1 MNTRQAFAYSL
12 RTFRHHRKVTQED
25 FSEVS
30 SRTYISQLE
39 RAQKSPTLDKVVDLA
54 QALKVHPM
62 SLLLLAVLKMEEG
75 ADMEALL
82 ARIRAEVEEC
92 L

>member
-12 RTFRHHRKVTQED
+12 RTFRQHRGVTQED

-39 RAQKSPTLDKVVDLA
+39 RAHKSPTLDKVVDLA
-54 QALKVHPM
+54 QAMGVHPL
-62 SLLLLAVLKMEEG
+62 SLLVLACLKTEEG
-75 ADMEALL
+75 ADLDVLL
-82 ARIRAEVEEC
+82 ARVRAEVQVC